1 MPARK
6 TCEWSKDTL
15 CKRGSLWYLFL
26 ERKEKTGENHKHI
39 ENQEQDSW
47 ELTGII
53 YAHKKIDLQFTLYST
68 ILLGLKWSINTVN
81 MASLDSCDLFHT
93 CWKADY
99 VAALQSHHAAFFSI
113 ARPKG
118 QNLHASNGE
127 RKQDVVRHIWH
138 IMSFCI
144 LFQSI
149 INLYLVMI
157 PWFLYRL
164 GVGTWISLGFPTIS
178 KKGDVG
184 RCEMQAECGSCSG
197 WCSWCRGSWHEQD
210 VARCCRKSS
219 LKNCMKYGIST
230 VWSLKV
236 WLFAFLMV
244 KLRLSYSFFCP
255 KWFPGAFY
263 IASVWG
269 TWSECLWGRWSL
281 IQLVNVRM
289 RSVHTAWPFSAQK
302 QRDVQ
307 RLSEW
312 REFFAGCCTC
322 WPSTLCFLASNVQIQ
337 RETRRFGW

>member
-1 MPARK
+1 MAYMP
-6 TCEWSKDTL
+6 
-15 CKRGSLWYLFL
+15 
-26 ERKEKTGENHKHI
+26 
-39 ENQEQDSW
+39 
-47 ELTGII
+47 
-53 YAHKKIDLQFTLYST
+53 
-68 ILLGLKWSINTVN
+68 
-81 MASLDSCDLFHT
+81 
-93 CWKADY
+93 
-99 VAALQSHHAAFFSI
+99 
-113 ARPKG
+113 
-118 QNLHASNGE
+118 
-127 RKQDVVRHIWH
+127 
-138 IMSFCI
+138 FCI

-197 WCSWCRGSWHEQD
+197 WCSRCRGSWHEQD

-244 KLRLSYSFFCP
+244 KLRLSYNFFCP

-337 RETRRFGW
+337 RETRRIWMVNKQGSRHFNTSYHRISLVHQTSGWLNFQNVDHSGWQCSPLSCDPLPSKLPGPRATTPAMPSWQVLEDRAVARARGGGPLSAQSAVP